1 MGEFVESER
10 NQRKENAMKKL
21 ILILF
26 LVFAVSGFAQEP
38 AEPTE
43 EPKAVELT
51 ELESAKLSVLIK
63 DVQLSQLQI
72 QIVQSQYQTAVG
84 QRDARQARLN
94 ALLDGFRELHSAPT
108 DKFTFDAVKMVFV
121 PIPQE
126 SEREEAKT
134 EKD

>member
-1 MGEFVESER
+1 
-10 NQRKENAMKKL
+10 MKKL
-21 ILILF
+21 ILILL

-43 EPKAVELT
+43 EAKAVELT

-72 QIVQSQYQTAVG
+72 QIVQSQYQTAVA